1 MILLVTDS
9 ASKIKNANKMQ
20 PDNTPNQDQFSQVA
34 ERIRSANNVLVTVS
48 NNPSVDQL
56 SACIGLTLALNKL
69 NKHAT
74 AVFSGEPPSTL
85 EFLKPENTLE
95 KNTDSL
101 RDFIISL
108 DKAKADKLR
117 YKVEDNVVKI
127 FITPYKTSISE
138 KDFDFS
144 QGDFN
149 VDAVVA
155 IGVKE
160 KNDLDKAIVSHGRI
174 LHDATV
180 ISVNTL
186 PGSELGSIN
195 WLDSSASS
203 LSEMISDLV
212 AEIGADLL
220 DAQIATAFLTGIV
233 AETDRFRNE
242 RSNPHTMSVAGT
254 LMSAGASTQLIA
266 SKLEEPPAPPQEMTE
281 TNAETAQNNEDGTI
295 EIDHSNDPPP
305 ALDDNIKI
313 DESGTLQPLSEEVP
327 SSDEVIDEAPKSEAV
342 NHDSPSII
350 SEPPRLGGQ
359 LTANSIPEYQQ
370 YTGSTDPLSAPT
382 PSNNQ
387 ILSRD
392 PLPEPKEVTPPEEP
406 IISEFNTPDASDKTL
421 SEIEEAV
428 DSPHT
433 RAEPVE
439 PQPPTLQAIEN
450 AYVPPPAPENAR
462 DAVQRAVAAVDE
474 YKPEPIE
481 ALGANPVNLDLGHEE
496 KSDGSEEN
504 NHSSAPIGP
513 PPPVPPPMTPP
524 GV

>member
-1 MILLVTDS
+1 
-9 ASKIKNANKMQ
+9 MQ
-20 PDNTPNQDQFSQVA
+20 PNNNPNQDQFSQVV

-212 AEIGADLL
+212 TELGADLL

-266 SKLEEPPAPPQEMTE
+266 SKLEEPPAPSQEPAEITD
-281 TNAETAQNNEDGTI
+281 ETAQNNEDGTI
-295 EIDHSNDPPP
+295 EIDHSNDPPV
-305 ALDDNIKI
+305 LDDNIDDNIKV
-313 DESGTLQPLSEEVP
+313 DGSGALQPLSEEP
-327 SSDEVIDEAPKSEAV
+327 TSSEETADEVSKREAV

-392 PLPEPKEVTPPEEP
+392 PLPEPKDVTPPEEP

-439 PQPPTLQAIEN
+439 SQPPTLQAIED

-462 DAVQRAVAAVDE
+462 DAVQRAVEAVDE

-496 KSDGSEEN
+496 KNDGSEEN
-504 NHSSAPIGP
+504 SRNNAPIGP